1 MKTRVRFA
9 PSPTGSLHIGGARTA
24 LFNWLFARHTKGE
37 FVLRIEDTDIERSTK
52 EFEQSILDGMRWLG
66 LDWDGELVYQTK
78 RMDLYKEYVQKLL
91 AAGQAYYC
99 TCTPEL
105 LDQKR
110 ELAAKE
116 GRKPVYDGTCR
127 HRTEKPAAPA
137 AIRFKSPQEGAT
149 SFKDLCR
156 GTISFENKEL
166 DDLVIARSDGTP
178 TYNFCVVIDD
188 ALMEITHVIRGDD
201 HINNTPRQILMYQ
214 ALGFPIPHFA
224 HLPMIHGQDKKKL
237 SKRHGATS
245 VIEYQEMGFL
255 PDGIMN
261 YLARLGWSHKDQEI
275 FSRAE
280 LVELFNLE
288 AIGQSP
294 SIFDMEKCGWVNG
307 QHMLK
312 LSIEEVFTHTKPF
325 LEKLGYANPDAN
337 YATKCL
343 ATERERARN
352 FKELAEVSAF
362 YFDVEAKRDEA
373 TLAALKES
381 ATQETLKK
389 ILTKLSDL
397 SEWSEI
403 SIHTVFDGIM
413 QETGLKMGKVGQPC
427 RMAVTGMMKGP
438 GLMQVLEL
446 LGREKVLKRLKE
458 VIS

>member
-1 MKTRVRFA
+1 MKTKVRFA

-66 LDWDGELVYQTK
+66 LDWDGELVYQTQ
-78 RMDLYKEYVQKLL
+78 RMDLYKEYVQKMLNT
-91 AAGQAYYC
+91 GHAYYC

-127 HRTEKPAAPA
+127 NNTTKPAQPA
-137 AIRFKSPQEGAT
+137 AIRFKSPQEGVT

-156 GTISFENKEL
+156 GTITFENKEL

-188 ALMEITHVIRGDD
+188 ATMDITHVIRGDD

-214 ALGFPIPHFA
+214 ALGFPLPQFA

-255 PDGIMN
+255 PDGIVN
-261 YLARLGWSHKDQEI
+261 YLARLGWSHQDQEI

-280 LVELFNLE
+280 LIEFFNLE

-312 LSIEEVFTHTKPF
+312 LSNEEVFNYTKPF
-325 LEKLGYANPDAN
+325 LEKLGYRNLNAS
-337 YATKCL
+337 YAAKCL
-343 ATERERARN
+343 ATERERSRN

-362 YFDVEAKRDEA
+362 YFDEEAKRDEA
-373 TLAALKES
+373 TLAALKET

-389 ILTKLSDL
+389 ILAKLEGLSD
-397 SEWSEI
+397 WSES
-403 SIHTVFDGIM
+403 SIHTAFDGIM

-446 LGREKVLKRLKE
+446 FGKEKVLKRLKE
-458 VIS
+458 VLT